1 MSNKTIKKAALDM
14 RQYGMMIMLVVVYVF
29 FAILTNC

>member
-1 MSNKTIKKAALDM
+1 MSNKTTKKTTLNM

-29 FAILTNC
+29 CAILT